1 MAKRKPR
8 KAYQQVYR
16 VYRVRDPPH
25 PSDKT
30 RTNARLAASS
40 WARTV
45 HDADWYSPPGPCE
58 CVMSAAVPIGM
69 GRGKKLCKQMDGIPG
84 NPTRSLEEHSIGA
97 IRCQTST
104 ILKQLFQPA
113 VLLRSRSIVFPAR
126 RRVYIRPCRRCVYAC
141 DRLFLVRRREYIRR
155 HPRPR
160 RAYFR
165 RRPLIYYS
173 DETFLPFI
181 IFY

>member
-1 MAKRKPR
+1 
-8 KAYQQVYR
+8 
-16 VYRVRDPPH
+16 
-25 PSDKT
+25 
-30 RTNARLAASS
+30 
-40 WARTV
+40 
-45 HDADWYSPPGPCE
+45 
-58 CVMSAAVPIGM
+58 MSAAVPIGM

-84 NPTRSLEEHSIGA
+84 NPTTRSLEEHSIGA

-141 DRLFLVRRREYIRR
+141 DRLFLVMRREYIRPCRRRAYIQR